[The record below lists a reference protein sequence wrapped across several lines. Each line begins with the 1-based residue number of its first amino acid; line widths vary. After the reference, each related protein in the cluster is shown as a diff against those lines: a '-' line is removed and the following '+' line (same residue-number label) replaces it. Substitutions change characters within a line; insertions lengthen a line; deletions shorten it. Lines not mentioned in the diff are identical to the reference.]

1 MERALQ
7 KYNTETSELNERIA
21 TIDNEYARKL
31 REKDVDKEV
40 LVSIFI
46 LIFMFHIKFSQTIL
60 GIAYLWI
67 RRESHLSRPWS

>member
-21 TIDNEYARKL
+21 SIDNEYARKL

-40 LVSIFI
+40 LVSISI
-46 LIFMFHIKFSQTIL
+46 LIFAFHF
-60 GIAYLWI
+60 
-67 RRESHLSRPWS
+67 

>member
-21 TIDNEYARKL
+21 SIDNEYARKL

-46 LIFMFHIKFSQTIL
+46 LIFVFHIKFSQTIL
-60 GIAYLWI
+60 GIAYL
-67 RRESHLSRPWS
+67 